1 MITIYDLEGNVA
13 KALPW
18 AVFADRS
25 CLRSWFIKFKQGN
38 YGHQGW
44 ISDLHRHR
52 FLPFLFLPFIMS
64 FSFFNLEAA
73 SYFKL
78 PVKSGLRLPC
88 LIHYN
93 VLTGKCTDTV
103 LLFLLFSF
111 FREKKCDCCGFKSRW
126 DRAPK
131 AKIN

>member
-1 MITIYDLEGNVA
+1 
-13 KALPW
+13 
-18 AVFADRS
+18 
-25 CLRSWFIKFKQGN
+25 
-38 YGHQGW
+38 
-44 ISDLHRHR
+44 
-52 FLPFLFLPFIMS
+52 MS

-111 FREKKCDCCGFKSRW
+111 FREKNVIAVGLNQDETEPQRRKLTKKTHFS
-126 DRAPK
+126 A
-131 AKIN
+131 IHVVLVEM